1 MINGLYSDSIT
12 LFLID
17 ENNLEEVR
25 AMFQGFPDSEDMIR
39 EMNEN
44 YLPEYENS
52 RRTKFGFYTLLN
64 GELAGMSLLGIDSFK
79 ERKGY
84 TGADTFLH
92 MRGKGI
98 APRSKPHLFYF
109 GFEILGLNR
118 LATGCLI
125 SNTAS
130 KRSIEKTPGFVFEG
144 ISRESGLNERGELE
158 DEYLYAILRKDWL
171 TLYDKSRVKIIGE
184 GGGILH

>member
-1 MINGLYSDSIT
+1 MITGLHSDAIT
-12 LFLID
+12 LYLINED
-17 ENNLEEVR
+17 NATTVSN
-25 AMFQGFPDSEDMIR
+25 MFKGFPDSE
-39 EMNEN
+39 EMVNELNKN

-52 RRTKFGFYTLLN
+52 KRTKFGFYTMFN
-64 GELAGMSLLGIDSFK
+64 GVLAGMSLLGVDSFT

-92 MRGKGI
+92 MRGKGV
-98 APRSKPHLFYF
+98 APGSKPHLFYF

-125 SNTAS
+125 SNVAS
-130 KRSIEKTPGFVFEG
+130 KRSIEKTPGFIFEG
-144 ISRESGLNERGELE
+144 ISRESGLNDEGELE

-171 TLYDKSRVKIIGE
+171 RLYDKSHVKVIV
-184 GGGILH
+184 